1 MSKEEEQGEIRIWGR
16 IRKEE
21 SEEGEIGKS
30 PVYGM
35 SSNALR
41 LFVQVELLAMIVDA
55 ACG

>member
-35 SSNALR
+35 SPNALR